1 MFMFGKL
8 FGKSKDKRISE
19 LEEKVDSLEKLLY
32 EISLNMKQLAYLS
45 LRTGQELEALSEYVK
60 LRDAQCVTMKD
71 QSKKPDDFY
80 N

>member
-19 LEEKVDSLEKLLY
+19 LEEKVDSLEKLLC
-32 EISLNMKQLAYLS
+32 EVTLNISKLAYLG
-45 LRTGQELEALSEYVK
+45 LRAGQELEALAQYVK
-60 LRDAQCVTMKD
+60 LRDSQSITTKD

>member
-45 LRTGQELEALSEYVK
+45 LRTG
-60 LRDAQCVTMKD
+60 
-71 QSKKPDDFY
+71 
-80 N
+80 

>member
-8 FGKSKDKRISE
+8 FGKSKDKRVSE

-60 LRDAQCVTMKD
+60 LRDSQSITTKD